1 MRDGLRA
8 TSYSVIDPDQS
19 IDPFPESLAA
29 VRGTNMAGVR
39 RIPCTARGQQFDLLA
54 GVHLAKLFL
63 DYSNV
68 ADKLVMCRTAG
79 GIDQRSCEVKHS
91 WRERRNAFDR
101 Q

>member
-54 GVHLAKLFL
+54 KLFL

-91 WRERRNAFDR
+91 WRERRNAFNR